1 LEEVE
6 KVVVVDEVGEAH
18 KRVVVI
24 AILQKKG
31 GDETHLLNKEC
42 LMSLCSYW

>member
-18 KRVVVI
+18 ERVVVI
-24 AILQKKG
+24 AILQKEG
-31 GDETHLLNKEC
+31 CYETHLL
-42 LMSLCSYW
+42 

>member
-6 KVVVVDEVGEAH
+6 KVVVMDEVGEAH
-18 KRVVVI
+18 ESVVVI

-31 GDETHLLNKEC
+31 GYETHLL
-42 LMSLCSYW
+42 